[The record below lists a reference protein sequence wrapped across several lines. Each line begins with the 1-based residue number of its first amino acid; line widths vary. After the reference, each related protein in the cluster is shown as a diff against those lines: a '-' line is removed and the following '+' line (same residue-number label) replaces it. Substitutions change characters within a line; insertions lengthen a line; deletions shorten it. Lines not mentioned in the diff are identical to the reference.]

1 MIKAYQTEFYGKF
14 KTISEIKNRKH
25 FFLLQYKLF
34 PQGANY
40 NNNRNK

>member
-25 FFLLQYKLF
+25 FFFTTIQIISSGGKL
-34 PQGANY
+34 
-40 NNNRNK
+40 